1 MNDSK
6 LTTQTDK
13 PAQTEK
19 PAPTEK
25 LAPPRLVNREPM
37 LLTGLREA
45 MCENFA
51 DEIPQL
57 WQKFG
62 GMLELISHKVDHNC
76 YGLCMKEAQ
85 DSPELYYMACCEVS
99 DFVDLPA
106 ALSPVILP
114 SHCYA
119 VFQHT
124 DSVIHIS
131 ETIGEIFDHWLPHS
145 DYELVQ
151 QSAHCLHHLEKY
163 GEQFN
168 PETGLGGVEIWVP
181 VVLRAR

>member
-1 MNDSK
+1 MNDST
-6 LTTQTDK
+6 LTTPLD
-13 PAQTEK
+13 
-19 PAPTEK
+19 
-25 LAPPRLVNREPM
+25 PPRLVNRDPM
-37 LLTGLREA
+37 LLTGLRDA

-51 DEIPQL
+51 DEIPRL
-57 WQKFG
+57 WQTFA
-62 GMLELISHKVDHNC
+62 GMMGAISHKVDNNC
-76 YGLCMKEAQ
+76 YGLCMKETQ
-85 DSPELYYMACCEVS
+85 DSQELYYMACCEVS

-124 DSVIHIS
+124 GPAANIKDTLSA
-131 ETIGEIFDHWLPHS
+131 IFDDWLPGS
-145 DYELVQ
+145 PYMLAQ

-168 PETGLGGVEIWVP
+168 PVTGLGGLEIWIP
-181 VVLRAR
+181 VVPRSAG

>member
-6 LTTQTDK
+6 LTT
-13 PAQTEK
+13 PASEPMGTTRMSTIE
-19 PAPTEK
+19 PT
-25 LAPPRLVNREPM
+25 RLVNREPM

-45 MCENFA
+45 MCENFSE
-51 DEIPQL
+51 EIPRL

-62 GMLELISHKVDHNC
+62 GLLELISHKVDSNC

-119 VFQHT
+119 VFQHLDHVACIKQT
-124 DSVIHIS
+124 MCA
-131 ETIGEIFDHWLPHS
+131 IFDEWLPQS

-168 PETGLGGVEIWVP
+168 PQTGEGGVEIWVP
-181 VVLRAR
+181 VTPRTQ

>member
-6 LTTQTDK
+6 LTMPIDSK
-13 PAQTEK
+13 AQRQGLT
-19 PAPTEK
+19 
-25 LAPPRLVNREPM
+25 PPRLVNREPM

-45 MCENFA
+45 MCENFSQ
-51 DEIPQL
+51 EIPRL

-62 GMLELISHKVDHNC
+62 GMLDQISHKVDRNC

-99 DFVDLPA
+99 DFGDLPA

-119 VFQHT
+119 VFQHPG
-124 DSVIHIS
+124 SVIHIK
-131 ETIGEIFDHWLPHS
+131 ETMFAIFDEWLPHS

-181 VVLRAR
+181 VAPRR